1 MTSVVSGRHLS
12 LLVIDDQN
20 TDWSKY
26 FRGKRI
32 GDYEIKVEQAEF
44 RELTITAT
52 SDGANVSMAVYRGG
66 TRVGRSFRPDFL
78 LVSIFFYLQFFMY
91 HAILAHPKDKFVKFE
106 IKFLALFSSDLTSIL
121 QTCKQIGIYP
131 RFNKEHN
138 ILCLCRVFCHSL
150 FIVGFS
156 FIMTK
161 SNKQYPFCIKR

>member
-52 SDGANVSMAVYRGG
+52 SDGANVSMAVYRSG

-78 LVSIFFYLQFFMY
+78 LVSKFF
-91 HAILAHPKDKFVKFE
+91 
-106 IKFLALFSSDLTSIL
+106 T
-121 QTCKQIGIYP
+121 
-131 RFNKEHN
+131 
-138 ILCLCRVFCHSL
+138 
-150 FIVGFS
+150 
-156 FIMTK
+156 
-161 SNKQYPFCIKR
+161 